1 MAPRDVGRGPPEMW
15 VVAPPWLGVTILQDW
30 RLETPLDVGHCSPGM
45 WVVRMWVTAPG
56 GWGSW
61 CPLTPPWPWVAVP
74 RGSRFPA
81 ALSHGSPWPRVGGTQ
96 LVAPWTW
103 VAVPRGSGSLLPTE
117 EVCGPH
123 RSGSRLHVS
132 VGHGSHGHGSEP
144 PMGVGH
150 HSLWPCA
157 MGPTDKGN
165 GSHRG
170 GWLLPMDMGWW
181 TPRREVV
188 GPTDV
193 GGGSLRRDWMKMGRG
208 G

>member
-1 MAPRDVGRGPPEMW
+1 
-15 VVAPPWLGVTILQDW
+15 
-30 RLETPLDVGHCSPGM
+30 
-45 WVVRMWVTAPG
+45 
-56 GWGSW
+56 
-61 CPLTPPWPWVAVP
+61 
-74 RGSRFPA
+74 
-81 ALSHGSPWPRVGGTQ
+81 
-96 LVAPWTW
+96 
-103 VAVPRGSGSLLPTE
+103 
-117 EVCGPH
+117 
-123 RSGSRLHVS
+123 
-132 VGHGSHGHGSEP
+132 
-144 PMGVGH
+144 MGVGH

-170 GWLLPMDMGWW
+170 GSLLPMDMGWW